1 MTIYDFNFKE
11 PFANGADSSEIQPFP
26 DENRGLG
33 IAFVQTD
40 GKPEMKGLNGL
51 FNKITKALLSLR
63 QNGLLGW
70 VNYIE
75 YIQGGF
81 VIEGQKLYQAKVNNT
96 NRKPSESQSDWELW
110 TNASNISVD
119 SNGNILKNVANDG
132 SFTLKIEDATTSK
145 KGVATFAT
153 ALQVT
158 NKLNESAIVNPAN
171 AATIAQSTDVG
182 VSQTWQNLIGS
193 RFLGAT
199 YKNSTGKP
207 IQIYVSVRNTF
218 NISSAEQSIIEIN
231 GLSIPF
237 DGGGYNS
244 DGAIKNASIC
254 IIIPNDATYR
264 VRTLTNGNLVYWAE
278 LRQ

>member
-1 MTIYDFNFKE
+1 MTVYDFNFKD

-70 VNYIE
+70 VNDIE

-81 VIEGQKLYQAKVNNT
+81 VVEGQKLYQAKVNNT

-119 SNGNILKNVANDG
+119 ANGNISKDNKADG
-132 SFTLKIEDATTSK
+132 SFTLKVEDATTSK

-153 ALQVT
+153 TLQVT

-171 AATIAQSTDVG
+171 AATIAQSTDLG
-182 VSQTWQNLIGS
+182 VNQLPRDLTSS
-193 RFLGAT
+193 RSLGFT
-199 YKNSTGKP
+199 YVNNTGKP
-207 IQIYVSVRNTF
+207 IELCVSVKNTF
-218 NISSAEQSIIEIN
+218 SGISAEYCILYIDSFQ
-231 GLSIPF
+231 LPF
-237 DGGGYNS
+237 SGGGLDVS
-244 DGAIKNASIC
+244 GADKTASVTFT
-254 IIIPNDATYR
+254 IPNGSSYR
-264 VRTLTNGNLVYWAE
+264 VTSQTNGRLVNWTE
-278 LRQ
+278 LR

>member
-70 VNYIE
+70 VNDIE

-81 VIEGQKLYQAKVNNT
+81 VVDGKKLYQAKVNNT

-132 SFTLKIEDATTSK
+132 SFTLKVENASVEKIGVLNFANSSQVINK
-145 KGVATFAT
+145 VATLVGIT
-153 ALQVT
+153 
-158 NKLNESAIVNPAN
+158 PRN
-171 AATIAQSTDVG
+171 AADIAQSTDFG
-182 VSQTWQNLIGS
+182 INQTRKDVTSIRSSGLVYNN
-193 RFLGAT
+193 
-199 YKNSTGKP
+199 NSNKP
-207 IQIYVSVRNTF
+207 IEVSVYLEAGGNNVNVSIYQDEVFLCNLSNTTAWGTSRGF
-218 NISSAEQSIIEIN
+218 SFTVPSGGNYRIN
-231 GLSIPF
+231 GQFTRITELS
-237 DGGGYNS
+237 
-244 DGAIKNASIC
+244 
-254 IIIPNDATYR
+254 
-264 VRTLTNGNLVYWAE
+264 
-278 LRQ
+278 

>member
-70 VNYIE
+70 VNDIE

-81 VIEGQKLYQAKVNNT
+81 VVDGKKLYQAKVNNT
-96 NRKPSESQSDWELW
+96 NRKPSDSQSDWELW

-119 SNGNILKNVANDG
+119 ANGNILKNTDIEGA
-132 SFTLKIEDATTSK
+132 FTLKVNDATTTV
-145 KGVATFAT
+145 KGVARFAT
-153 ALQVT
+153 STEVI
-158 NKLNESAIVNPAN
+158 NKSNVSAFVNPN
-171 AATIAQSTDVG
+171 NTAAIAQSTDLGVG
-182 VSQTWQNLIGS
+182 QTWKNATSYRSLGVTYTNQSQKPITIFVEVVNTFSYLSSEECTLTIGGLDIKFSGGGFNTSGAKKVANITMTIPPDTGYRLTSQTGGIVAAWW
-193 RFLGAT
+193 
-199 YKNSTGKP
+199 
-207 IQIYVSVRNTF
+207 
-218 NISSAEQSIIEIN
+218 E
-231 GLSIPF
+231 LS
-237 DGGGYNS
+237 
-244 DGAIKNASIC
+244 
-254 IIIPNDATYR
+254 
-264 VRTLTNGNLVYWAE
+264 
-278 LRQ
+278 

>member
-70 VNYIE
+70 VNDIE

-81 VIEGQKLYQAKVNNT
+81 VVEGRKLYQAKVNNT

-119 SNGNILKNVANDG
+119 ANGNISKDSKLDG
-132 SFTLKIEDATTSK
+132 SFTLKVEDADVRK
-145 KGVATFAT
+145 KGVAQF
-153 ALQVT
+153 
-158 NKLNESAIVNPAN
+158 AN
-171 AATIAQSTDVG
+171 AADVINKVSTLVAITPKNASDISISTDIG
-182 VSQTWQNLIGS
+182 ISQTWKNVIGS
-193 RFLGAT
+193 RSLGVNYT
-199 YKNSTGKP
+199 NFTNKP
-207 IQIYVSVRNTF
+207 IM
-218 NISSAEQSIIEIN
+218 ISFGLIEIDN
-231 GLSIPF
+231 SRNLTAIVDGVTVAMLSIKVNWSQTKTASFIVPP
-237 DGGGYNS
+237 NS
-244 DGAIKNASIC
+244 S
-254 IIIPNDATYR
+254 YR
-264 VRTLTNGNLVYWAE
+264 IEGNLISLWAE
-278 LRQ
+278 LS